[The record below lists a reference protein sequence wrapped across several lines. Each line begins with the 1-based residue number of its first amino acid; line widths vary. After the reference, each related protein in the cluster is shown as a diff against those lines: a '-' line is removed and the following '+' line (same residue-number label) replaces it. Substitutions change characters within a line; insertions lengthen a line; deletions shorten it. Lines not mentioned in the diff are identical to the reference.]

1 MLYAKINYMKLK
13 YITKDTLHPEL
24 ENANPLVQKL
34 INPIVD
40 SNQSLEELKNT
51 PHKRCEDIVLRQAV
65 AFMQDISAKSL
76 KTMIVGDYDC
86 DGICSTTMLVR
97 LCEKLQIDYG
107 YYIPNRVEEGYG
119 LQPKL
124 VQDIAEKDYQALI
137 TVDNGVKAQPAL
149 ELAQRLGLRVMIV
162 DHHQIQQEVL
172 CDVLYHTDLLGTWFQ
187 NQCASGLLAT
197 LMDAMDLLDDYDL
210 ALAAIGTIG
219 DMMHLSQH
227 NRYLV
232 QAGIKQLNK
241 HRYPAIDFLLKRA
254 VKAYDASVVS
264 FNIVPVLNAVGRL
277 NDPAVKIYQMVAYL
291 VHPDQKGL
299 KENSKIIKSINE
311 KRKQLTQ
318 EHLKQ
323 AEQLVV
329 DHQNIQILVKN
340 GFHEGIIG
348 IVAGHLA
355 NRLQVPV
362 MVGTENQGLYKFSVR
377 SPFLDIYSVLETY
390 SGRYFEAFG
399 GHEKACAFSIKPENF
414 EAFKAESLAHFQTIE
429 ISEPVQ
435 EVILLETEDLKLEYF
450 NQLLQYEPFG
460 QGFQRIP
467 VVIEGHLLKGF
478 PIKDIGRKWTL
489 QDNQDLVEV
498 VTFGVDK
505 DLDISHASAQIVG
518 ELQKTY
524 NQQKLSLLASKILI

>member
-65 AFMQDISAKSL
+65 AFMQDISAKGL

-124 VQDIAEKDYQALI
+124 VQDIAEKDYQVLI

-232 QAGIKQLNK
+232 QAGIKQLNQ

-399 GHEKACAFSIKPENF
+399 GHEKACAFSIKPKNF
-414 EAFKAESLAHFQTIE
+414 EAFKAELLAHFQTIE
-429 ISEPVQ
+429 ISELVQ

-505 DLDISHASAQIVG
+505 DLDISHTSAQIVG